1 MPNDLSVWTMVLDA
15 SPIVQAVVFLLLAAS
30 IASWA
35 IIFRKSRVI
44 SHSRRQAD
52 KFETEFWSGGDLAT
66 LYRSI
71 ETKGRAGTG
80 LQSIFE
86 SGFGEFSRL
95 RQLGT
100 PADQLLEGSRRAMR
114 VAQMREMDR
123 LERNLAMLA
132 TVGSTSPYVGLFGT
146 VWGIMSA
153 FHNLGNVQ
161 QATLAAVAPG
171 IAEALV
177 TTAIGL
183 FAAIPAVI
191 AYNRFA
197 DQVSRLE
204 LRFDTF
210 VEEFSTILQRTGRR
224 GRRPEIH
231 ARTTASSQIDGSDQ
245 RRALHRRDAGAAHH
259 FHDHRTAAQGRYQSR
274 FAERGRT
281 PDRPRIFAEARALDR
296 DHRCAWTPLRQL
308 RAEPRQTRDGSDGER
323 SYRGTPAPRS
333 ANPRA

>member
-1 MPNDLSVWTMVLDA
+1 MGNDLSVFTLVLDA
-15 SPIVQAVVFLLLAAS
+15 SPIVQAVMALLLIAS
-30 IASWA
+30 VASWA
-35 IIFRKSRVI
+35 VIFGKGRVI
-44 SHSRRQAD
+44 SGSRRQAESFD
-52 KFETEFWSGGDLAT
+52 TAFWSGGALAA
-66 LYRSI
+66 LYRKI
-71 ETKGRAGTG
+71 ETKGRAGPG

-95 RQLGT
+95 RQLGS
-100 PADQLLEGSRRAMR
+100 PPDLLLEGARRAMR

-161 QATLAAVAPG
+161 QATLSAVAPG

-177 TTAIGL
+177 ATAMGL

-197 DQVSRLE
+197 EQVTRLE

-210 VEEFSTILQRTGRR
+210 VEEFSTILQR
-224 GRRPEIH
+224 H
-231 ARTTASSQIDGSDQ
+231 GS
-245 RRALHRRDAGAAHH
+245 
-259 FHDHRTAAQGRYQSR
+259 
-274 FAERGRT
+274 
-281 PDRPRIFAEARALDR
+281 ARAG
-296 DHRCAWTPLRQL
+296 Q
-308 RAEPRQTRDGSDGER
+308 S
-323 SYRGTPAPRS
+323 
-333 ANPRA
+333 

>member
-15 SPIVQAVVFLLLAAS
+15 SPIVQVVVGLLLLAS
-30 IASWA
+30 LVSWA
-35 IIFRKSRVI
+35 IIFRKRQEISR
-44 SHSRRQAD
+44 SRRGAD
-52 KFETEFWSGGDLAT
+52 QFDTQFWSGGDLAT
-66 LYRSI
+66 LYRNI

-95 RQLGT
+95 RQLG
-100 PADQLLEGSRRAMR
+100 
-114 VAQMREMDR
+114 
-123 LERNLAMLA
+123 NLATLA

-171 IAEALV
+171 IAEALI

-210 VEEFSTILQRTGRR
+210 VEEFSTILQR
-224 GRRPEIH
+224 H
-231 ARTTASSQIDGSDQ
+231 GS
-245 RRALHRRDAGAAHH
+245 
-259 FHDHRTAAQGRYQSR
+259 
-274 FAERGRT
+274 
-281 PDRPRIFAEARALDR
+281 ARA
-296 DHRCAWTPLRQL
+296 Q
-308 RAEPRQTRDGSDGER
+308 S
-323 SYRGTPAPRS
+323 
-333 ANPRA
+333 